1 MNSAGTQ
8 QRWRGES
15 VLSWA
20 PLLLGAI
27 NSYGPISFN
36 YGFAL
41 YFLTYQHGFVKRGL
55 VGEMLSPLHWLPR
68 TRLITIEY
76 LFLAAAFGL
85 TYVVFRALL
94 FGDAAERRFSAAL
107 LGAPAL
113 LPHIGYLFAQP
124 DVTLYL
130 LLLVCVWLF
139 VRARPVVATAAS
151 WAICCVA
158 LLEHEA
164 FSLMFYPLVA
174 AILLHLVLR
183 RRLHWGFAAGH
194 VVLFA
199 TAFLVVMHW
208 GALKVSPDTILAEA
222 QARTDVR
229 IQRQVFDVMASTF
242 AEQEALVRRMYTPGV
257 LRILVASVLLTAPY
271 LWLLGRLVLQTLE
284 AANARRLQ
292 LGLTLGMFA
301 SPLLLF
307 ALGHDTTR
315 WIGAMCID
323 ATLFLFFVYLTE
335 PDGSAARTTL
345 RNWANGRSFVP
356 WLIYLV
362 GIGPYGATGLRT
374 AEQMVSAWW
383 GP

>member
-242 AEQEALVRRMYTPGV
+242 AQQEALVRRMYTPGV

>member
-1 MNSAGTQ
+1 MSYEEGT
-8 QRWRGES
+8 RRGER

-27 NSYGPISFN
+27 NSYGPIGFN

-41 YFLTYQHGFVKRGL
+41 YFLTYEHGFVKRGL
-55 VGEMLSPLHWLPR
+55 VGEVLSPLHWLSR
-68 TRLITIEY
+68 SRLMAVEY

-85 TYVVFRALL
+85 TYLVFRSLL
-94 FGDAAERRFSAAL
+94 FGDATERRFSAAL
-107 LGAPAL
+107 LCAPAL

-124 DVTLYL
+124 DVTLYIL
-130 LLLVCVWLF
+130 LLLCVWLF
-139 VRARPVVATAAS
+139 LHVRLTVAAVAS
-151 WAICCVA
+151 CAICCVA

-164 FSLMFYPLVA
+164 FSLMFYPLIA

-183 RRLHWGFAAGH
+183 RRLHWGIAAAH

-199 TAFLVVMHW
+199 ATFVAVMHW
-208 GALKVSPDTILAEA
+208 GTLKVSPDAILAEV
-222 QARTDVR
+222 QARTDAG

-257 LRILVASVLLTAPY
+257 WRILVASVLLTVPY
-271 LWLLGRLVLQTLE
+271 LWLLAILVRQTLK
-284 AANARRLQ
+284 AANTGAVQR
-292 LGLTLGMFA
+292 GLTLGMFA

-323 ATLFLFFVYLTE
+323 ATLFLLFLYLTE
-335 PDGSAARTTL
+335 PDDSAARMTL
-345 RNWANGRSFVP
+345 REWATGASFMP

-362 GIGPYGATGLRT
+362 GIGPYGATGLR
-374 AEQMVSAWW
+374 AADQIVSAWW